1 MQSIFLA
8 FYLLAFYL
16 FSFSISLA
24 SSGSFTVKN
33 DHIHSFFFFAVLV
46 ANYKFA
52 GFAPKQ
58 KYTASPFPR
67 KWSVLQNPDRE
78 RTNQSAGICPRLALP
93 YNKKEYKDLYGKTR
107 PETRQDNFTKKLSI
121 KKPNFIA
128 IVGRFLPVCFFFPDS
143 TRIKP
148 LSVHR
153 LSTVIVN
160 TKAEHSILTSPP
172 SSVTYSWLKCSQ
184 RIIQGQRFFFH
195 FNPLAAQMK
204 PCQRCQAAVSVPNE
218 SIKRWKSLFK
228 NQHHTATVEFP
239 LGCLVKRLAGV
250 LDRNLPS
257 TLSLFHPGSP

>member
-1 MQSIFLA
+1 MHFRCNQS
-8 FYLLAFYL
+8 FYL
-16 FSFSISLA
+16 FSFSLFLA

-33 DHIHSFFFFAVLV
+33 DNIHIFFSLFWSQIINLPALLQ
-46 ANYKFA
+46 NKNTRL
-52 GFAPKQ
+52 GL
-58 KYTASPFPR
+58 FPR

-93 YNKKEYKDLYGKTR
+93 YNKREYKDLYGKTR
-107 PETRQDNFTKKLSI
+107 PETRQDNFTKTLSI

-128 IVGRFLPVCFFFPDS
+128 IVGRFLPICCFFPDS

-172 SSVTYSWLKCSQ
+172 NSVTYSWLKCSQ
-184 RIIQGQRFFFH
+184 FIIQGQRFFFH
-195 FNPLAAQMK
+195 FNPLTAQMK
-204 PCQRCQAAVSVPNE
+204 PCQRFQAAVSVPNE